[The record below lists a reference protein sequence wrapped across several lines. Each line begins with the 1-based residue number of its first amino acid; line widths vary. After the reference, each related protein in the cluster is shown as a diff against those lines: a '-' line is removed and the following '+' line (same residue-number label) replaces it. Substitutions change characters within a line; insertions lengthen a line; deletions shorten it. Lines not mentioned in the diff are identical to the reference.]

1 MTRYT
6 IPFSRPH
13 RTGRE
18 AALVGDAIGGDH
30 WRGDGPYT
38 TRASTLLSPLVGGGK
53 VLLTTSCTHALEM
66 SALLL
71 AIGPGD
77 EVIVPSFTFV
87 STASAF
93 ALRGA
98 RIVFADV
105 DPRTLCLDAADVAR
119 KVTPHTRAVVGVH
132 YAGVPADVDGLR
144 AAAPGAALVEDN
156 AHSLFGAWH
165 GRPLGSFGTMA
176 TQSFH
181 DTKNVSCGEGGAL
194 VLNDRALEERAE
206 IIREKGTNRARFF
219 RGQVDKYT
227 WVDLGSSYL
236 PSEILAAVLVAQLEG
251 AADSQRARHRV
262 WSRYHAEL
270 APWAA
275 RHGVQQPH
283 VPEGADHAA
292 HIYWMRVRD
301 LDTRQALIAHLAAAG
316 IQATFHYQPLHLSE
330 VGRAAGGAPGDCPV
344 SELVADTLVRLP
356 LYTDLDDASVDRVIA
371 AVRDFGR

>member
-1 MTRYT
+1 VTRYS

-38 TRASTLLSPLVGGGK
+38 TRASALLSPLVGGGK

-71 AIGPGD
+71 AVGPGD

-98 RIVFADV
+98 TIVFADV

-119 KVTPHTRAVVGVH
+119 KVTARTRAVVTVH
-132 YAGVPADVDGLR
+132 YAGVAADVDGLR
-144 AAAPGAALVEDN
+144 AAAPHAALIEDN
-156 AHSLFGAWH
+156 AHSLFGAWR

-236 PSEILAAVLVAQLEG
+236 PSEILAAVLVAQLEC
-251 AADSQRARHRV
+251 AADSQRVRHRV

-270 APWAA
+270 AAWCAKL
-275 RHGVQQPH
+275 GVQQPFL
-283 VPEGADHAA
+283 PEGADHAA
-292 HIYWMRVRD
+292 HIYWMRMRD
-301 LDTRQALIAHLAAAG
+301 LDTRQAFIAHLAAAG

-330 VGRAAGGAPGDCPV
+330 VGRARGGTAGDCPV

-356 LYTDLDDASVDRVIA
+356 VYADLDDDAVDRVIT
-371 AVRDFGR
+371 AVRDFRG